1 MSAAGIIAEAQ
12 ARGEAALSEAQSKR
26 LLAEYGVPVPTEC
39 EADTVEEALSAA
51 EAIGFPVVIKGTGA
65 HLTHKTELGLV
76 ALDLKTGAEAS
87 TNAARILD
95 ALAGDGRLLVQPF
108 IEGHREFL
116 LGLHRDP
123 QFGPVV
129 TFGLGGIFA
138 ETLDDVVLRTAPL
151 GEAEAER
158 MLDEIR
164 GRKLLDGV
172 RGMAPVDRPA
182 LVRALVGLARLAEDQ
197 PTVASVD
204 VNPVIAGN
212 DGRVLAADALVFL
225 ESGSD

>member
-1 MSAAGIIAEAQ
+1 MSAAEIIAEAQ
-12 ARGEAALSEAQSKR
+12 ARGEAALSEAQSKQV
-26 LLAEYGVPVPTEC
+26 LAEYGVPVPSER
-39 EADTVEEALSAA
+39 EADTVAEALAAA
-51 EAIGFPVVIKGTGA
+51 ETIGFPVVIKGTGT

-76 ALDLKTGAEAS
+76 ALDLKTRAEAS
-87 TNAARILD
+87 TEATRIVD
-95 ALAGDGRLLVQPF
+95 ALGGNGRLLVQPF

-123 QFGPVV
+123 QFGSVV

-158 MLDEIR
+158 MMDEIR

-182 LVRALVGLARLAEDQ
+182 LARALVGLARLAEDQ
-197 PTVASVD
+197 PTIASVD

-212 DGRVLAADALVFL
+212 DGRVLAADALVLL
-225 ESGSD
+225 ESGSG